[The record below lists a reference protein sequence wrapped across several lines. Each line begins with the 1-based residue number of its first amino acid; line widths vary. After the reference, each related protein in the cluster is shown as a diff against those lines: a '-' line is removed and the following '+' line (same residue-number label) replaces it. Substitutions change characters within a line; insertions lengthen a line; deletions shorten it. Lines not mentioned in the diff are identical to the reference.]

1 MDESLAHPGTAAEPH
16 EDSGEEK
23 KPRKSFLVPALIA
36 AAVLSF
42 LLAVTFF
49 ALWLQASDPS
59 VEETQKQV
67 SETVSAEKARI
78 EDVTRQVVNILTTY
92 DETNADQLQDR
103 MNAVATGS
111 FLTSFEEFFKAG
123 LGKAIESASVSSR
136 GRILTGPNVG
146 LTSASRAIAVTTVT
160 QTYQNRNNPGGFTVN
175 YVLEIGFVKTADD
188 GWRADGVDLLSIT
201 EG

>member
-1 MDESLAHPGTAAEPH
+1 MDESLARPGAAADPQESSD
-16 EDSGEEK
+16 EDR

-36 AAVLSF
+36 ATVLSF

-92 DETNADQLQDR
+92 DKTNADQLQDR
-103 MNAVATGS
+103 MSAVATGS
-111 FLTSFEEFFKAG
+111 FLTSFEEFMKAG
-123 LGKAIESASVSSR
+123 LGEAIENASVSSR
-136 GRILTGPNVG
+136 GQILTGPNVG
-146 LTSASRAIAVTTVT
+146 LSSASRGIAVTTVT
-160 QTYQNRNNPGGFTVN
+160 QTYQNRNNPDGFTVN
-175 YVLEIGFVKTADD
+175 YVLEIGFVKTAAD